1 MTACHLFA
9 TYTSYLSRMLY
20 TADPDLAGTAAAE
33 AYIVGQSTAKHP
45 VSPSAAEFDPMRL
58 PKMVDILQK
67 YEENFSRHLRI
78 LVDALNYFA
87 ATETVALLGLCAR
100 LSMATDG
107 LATGEGEHLVGNAG
121 GL

>member
-1 MTACHLFA
+1 MLF
-9 TYTSYLSRMLY
+9 

-33 AYIVGQSTAKHP
+33 AYMASQTTTKHP
-45 VSPSAAEFDPMRL
+45 VPTPPAAFDATRL
-58 PKMVDILQK
+58 DKMDDILQK

-78 LVDALNYFA
+78 LVDALNYYA

-107 LATGEGEHLVGNAG
+107 MASASAEDLVGGAG
-121 GL
+121 L